1 MNILIS
7 SPSLDPTKNV
17 SGIST
22 VTISIIK
29 YNKEHR
35 YYHYL
40 LGRPDKKTNN
50 LLWGIM
56 LIKQFLL
63 FPFFIKKNKIKIAHQ
78 NLPLNA
84 KGILREFVINCWCC
98 LLRIPIVLQIHGG
111 SFIADGTSNFIY
123 KKLVQFIFQNSKQ
136 VIVLSEVEKTLLEEK
151 FGYIKAI
158 VLPNCI
164 DTSIFKSD
172 KKIQNYNKLNL
183 LFLGRIEKNKGI
195 YELIEAL
202 KKLKNE
208 FDFSFLLCG
217 TGPLLEH
224 CIEAFDK
231 ILGKNFEYKGVVF
244 GESKNNIIKKSD
256 LFILPSYF
264 EGMPLALLE
273 TMAAGVVPI
282 VTSVGSM
289 RDIIKHG
296 VNGLQVEAQN
306 SNDLYVKLKYILLNL
321 NEYQKFSINAQS
333 TIKENYDIEKYIV
346 KLNEIYKRL
355 ENV

>member
-208 FDFSFLLCG
+208 FDSEFDKDPQWKYFDSRYWVPDLSRNGG
-217 TGPLLEH
+217 TLEVQSYNEERRAMVMKLKRMQLMRRNHGWFHDYKQELSKLQSACSEVDPQVNEGLLE
-224 CIEAFDK
+224 
-231 ILGKNFEYKGVVF
+231 
-244 GESKNNIIKKSD
+244 
-256 LFILPSYF
+256 
-264 EGMPLALLE
+264 
-273 TMAAGVVPI
+273 
-282 VTSVGSM
+282 
-289 RDIIKHG
+289 KH
-296 VNGLQVEAQN
+296 L
-306 SNDLYVKLKYILLNL
+306 
-321 NEYQKFSINAQS
+321 
-333 TIKENYDIEKYIV
+333 
-346 KLNEIYKRL
+346 
-355 ENV
+355 